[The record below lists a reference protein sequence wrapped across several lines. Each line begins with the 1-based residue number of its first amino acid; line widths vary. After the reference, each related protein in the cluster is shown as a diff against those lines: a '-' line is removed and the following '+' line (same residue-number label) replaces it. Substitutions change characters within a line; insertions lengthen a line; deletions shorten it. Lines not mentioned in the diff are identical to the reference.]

1 MVTVLF
7 SDTEDD
13 ENYLIIEE
21 YTKERKQLFS
31 KLC

>member
-7 SDTEDD
+7 SDTEDA

-21 YTKERKQLFS
+21 YTKERRRLFS